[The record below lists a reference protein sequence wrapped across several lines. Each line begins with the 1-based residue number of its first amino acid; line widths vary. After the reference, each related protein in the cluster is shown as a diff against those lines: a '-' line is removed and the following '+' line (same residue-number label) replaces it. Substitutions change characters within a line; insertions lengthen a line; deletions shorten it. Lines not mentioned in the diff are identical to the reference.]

1 MDEYPTFITDAR
13 RRLDQEDLD
22 WTTWDEKEAFYGELK
37 GFAEEKG
44 YNPAFAAVKY
54 KVRFG
59 VYPNDPKV
67 RYAAARPCGPQTRLW
82 VKATQQDFWRTRRR
96 V

>member
-1 MDEYPTFITDAR
+1 MDEHPTFVTDAR

-22 WTTWDEKEAFYGELK
+22 WFTWEEREQFYGELK
-37 GFAEEKG
+37 GFAAEKG

-59 VYPNDPKV
+59 EYPNDRHV
-67 RYAAARPCGPQTRLW
+67 RYAEARPCGPQTRLW
-82 VKATQQDFWRTRRR
+82 IKATQQGFWRKRR

>member
-1 MDEYPTFITDAR
+1 MREEAVETDAY
-13 RRLDQEDLD
+13 RRLEQSDLD

-44 YNPAFAAVKY
+44 YKPAFAAVKY
-54 KVRFG
+54 KTRFG
-59 VYPNDPKV
+59 EYPNDKRV
-67 RYAAARPCGPQTRLW
+67 RDAPARPCGFETRLW
-82 VKATQQDFWRTRRR
+82 VKATQEGFWRTKRR